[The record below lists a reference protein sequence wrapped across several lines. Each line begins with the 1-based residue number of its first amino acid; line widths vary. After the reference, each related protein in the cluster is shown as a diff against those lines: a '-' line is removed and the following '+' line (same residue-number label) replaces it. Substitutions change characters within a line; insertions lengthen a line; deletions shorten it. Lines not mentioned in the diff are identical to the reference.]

1 MSLEW
6 HALQVRTPSPGPAPW
21 HAPQR
26 SECRSSVQPWLSW
39 LHASAPKAAAGVAS
53 GTPRFFDGL
62 RKQILVQLAASS
74 LLHFLLQSEPSR
86 QELRNRLQFPPAKLN
101 LQRNTNPPILH
112 ATARDPASRR
122 WRLYLQDLTLG
133 DRWLRYETGG
143 LPGGQHQQAGSLRHD
158 RCRKPGDRSPANH
171 PTSRSCQRH
180 RRWSGRR
187 RR

>member
-26 SECRSSVQPWLSW
+26 SECHSSVQPWLSW

-101 LQRNTNPPILH
+101 RQRNTNPPTLH
-112 ATARDPASRR
+112 ATARDSASLAGGCASKTSRWWAGGDRRLALRSTSASRR
-122 WRLYLQDLTLG
+122 F
-133 DRWLRYETGG
+133 
-143 LPGGQHQQAGSLRHD
+143 
-158 RCRKPGDRSPANH
+158 
-171 PTSRSCQRH
+171 
-180 RRWSGRR
+180 
-187 RR
+187 